1 MLSPYFSPIF
11 ASKANF
17 PSKTF
22 KSFSL
27 FLFPTCQVFAHL
39 ELCESNQIAKER
51 LEAIEDHLRSLLEAM
66 GEEER
71 ERVAREA
78 ERGDPRTG
86 RTAAEVN
93 ERVPAL
99 GRMPVV
105 IDTNV
110 RIPAIAGWANGRL
123 TTGANGTAG
132 KAIGTNGNTGK
143 ATGATRPNGPT
154 GATGAN
160 GKGPGTTGNAAGAT
174 AGPTGKAVG
183 ATPGTT
189 GKAAGATAGTTG
201 KASGATVASG
211 SNGGTSGANGRDT
224 KATQTTECAIG
235 RRALGPREIFLKPL
249 APLGPMVQLVTLGPT
264 VLAEPTEEPAAPTA
278 PTEPAARLA
287 ETGPITGGPTGA
299 RKRRRER
306 RKSSNQQN
314 TFY

>member
-1 MLSPYFSPIF
+1 MKIMTEVCYSVRSVPPKFSPIF
-11 ASKANF
+11 ASKSNF

-22 KSFSL
+22 KSF
-27 FLFPTCQVFAHL
+27 FLFEPKYLFSQVFAHL

-110 RIPAIAGWANGRL
+110 RIPAITGWANGRL
-123 TTGANGTAG
+123 TGANGNTG
-132 KAIGTNGNTGK
+132 KAIGTNGTTGK
-143 ATGATRPNGPT
+143 ATGTN
-154 GATGAN
+154 
-160 GKGPGTTGNAAGAT
+160 GTTGKAAGAIT
-174 AGPTGKAVG
+174 ETTGKASGVTAG
-183 ATPGTT
+183 AT
-189 GKAAGATAGTTG
+189 GKAAGATAGATG
-201 KASGATVASG
+201 KASGATV
-211 SNGGTSGANGRDT
+211 TSGANARDT

-235 RRALGPREIFLKPL
+235 RA
-249 APLGPMVQLVTLGPT
+249 
-264 VLAEPTEEPAAPTA
+264 
-278 PTEPAARLA
+278 
-287 ETGPITGGPTGA
+287 TGA
-299 RKRRRER
+299 KGNISGATGTTGANGTTGIFGANGAGGTNGGASGTNGTNGTNGQANGNGTNNGR
-306 RKSSNQQN
+306 SNGGKKKKKGKAKK
-314 TFY
+314 F